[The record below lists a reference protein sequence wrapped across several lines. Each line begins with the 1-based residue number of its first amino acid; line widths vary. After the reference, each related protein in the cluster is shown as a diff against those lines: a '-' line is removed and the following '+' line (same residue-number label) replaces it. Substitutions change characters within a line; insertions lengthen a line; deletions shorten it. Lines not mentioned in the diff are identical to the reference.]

1 MASLTVSSKPKKRVR
16 FSNDNPELLL
26 KPKPCKVAIYYIGKP
41 ELIAIVKTAKQIEK
55 EEHDELRS
63 LKRSSN
69 AWRPKKRIQ
78 RRRSFVEDFLSEDD
92 DDNIDDAVWELLQ
105 NAIILDGDEL

>member
-26 KPKPCKVAIYYIGKP
+26 KPKHEVAIYYIGKP

-63 LKRSSN
+63 LKKVFKRM
-69 AWRPKKRIQ
+69 ATKKTYP
-78 RRRSFVEDFLSEDD
+78 
-92 DDNIDDAVWELLQ
+92 A
-105 NAIILDGDEL
+105 